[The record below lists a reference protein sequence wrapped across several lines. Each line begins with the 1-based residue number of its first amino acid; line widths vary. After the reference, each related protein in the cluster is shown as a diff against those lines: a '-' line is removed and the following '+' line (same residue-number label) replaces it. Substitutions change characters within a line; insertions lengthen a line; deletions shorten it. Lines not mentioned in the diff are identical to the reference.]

1 MANFNKVIL
10 LGNLTRDPELK
21 YVQTGSPVC
30 DFGLAT
36 NKKNKEGQETTCF
49 VEITTWGTLAENCAQ
64 YLKKGSLALVDGELT
79 YETWDGQDGSKR
91 SKLKVTA
98 WNIQFLSG
106 VERQEEPATVAPDD
120 DIPF

>member
-10 LGNLTRDPELK
+10 IGNLTRDPELK
-21 YVQTGSPVC
+21 YTKTGSPVC

-49 VEITTWGTLAENCAQ
+49 VDITTWGTLAENCAQ
-64 YLKKGSLALVDGELT
+64 YLKKGGPALLEGELT
-79 YETWDGQDGSKR
+79 YETWEAPDGSKR

-98 WNIQFLSG
+98 WNVQFLGAAEQRKEDPEKDTS
-106 VERQEEPATVAPDD
+106 

>member
-10 LGNLTRDPELK
+10 IGNITRDPELK
-21 YVQTGSPVC
+21 YTKTGSPVC

-36 NKKNKEGQETTCF
+36 NKKNKEGQETTCY
-49 VEITTWGTLAENCAQ
+49 VDITAWGTLAEDCTQ
-64 YLKKGSLALVDGELT
+64 YLKKGGPALVEGELT
-79 YETWDGQDGSKR
+79 YETWEAQDGSKR

-98 WNIQFLSG
+98 WNVQFLG
-106 VERQEEPATVAPDD
+106 AAEQRMEEPEKDTS

>member
-10 LGNLTRDPELK
+10 IGNLTRDPELK
-21 YVQTGSPVC
+21 YTKIGSPVC

-36 NKKNKEGQETTCF
+36 NKKNKEGQGTTCY
-49 VEITTWGTLAENCAQ
+49 VDITTWGTLAENCTQ
-64 YLKKGSLALVDGELT
+64 YLKKGGPALVEGELT
-79 YETWDGQDGSKR
+79 YETWEAPDGSKR

-98 WNIQFLSG
+98 WNVQFLG
-106 VERQEEPATVAPDD
+106 AAEQRMEEPEKDTS

>member
-10 LGNLTRDPELK
+10 IGNLTRDPELK
-21 YVQTGSPVC
+21 YTKTGSPVC

-36 NKKNKEGQETTCF
+36 NKKNKEGQETTCY
-49 VEITTWGTLAENCAQ
+49 VDITTWGTLAENCTQ
-64 YLKKGSLALVDGELT
+64 YLKKGGPALVEGELT
-79 YETWDGQDGSKR
+79 YETWEAPDGSKR

-98 WNIQFLSG
+98 WNVQFLG
-106 VERQEEPATVAPDD
+106 AAEQRMEEPEKDTS

>member
-10 LGNLTRDPELK
+10 IGNLTRDPELK
-21 YVQTGSPVC
+21 YTKIGSPVC

-36 NKKNKEGQETTCF
+36 NKKNKEGQETTCY
-49 VEITTWGTLAENCAQ
+49 VDITTWGTLAENCTQ
-64 YLKKGSLALVDGELT
+64 YLKKGGPALVEGELT
-79 YETWDGQDGSKR
+79 YETWEAQDGSKR

-98 WNIQFLSG
+98 WNVQFLG
-106 VERQEEPATVAPDD
+106 AAEQRMEEPEKDTS